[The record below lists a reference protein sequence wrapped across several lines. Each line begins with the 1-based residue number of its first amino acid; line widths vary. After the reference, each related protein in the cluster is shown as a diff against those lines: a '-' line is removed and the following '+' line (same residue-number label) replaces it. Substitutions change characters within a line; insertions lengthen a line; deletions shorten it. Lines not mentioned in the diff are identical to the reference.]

1 MIPFS
6 LQRGNKAGGCEDAPP
21 LAASQYLVVCDGVGA
36 SGMTKHTSPYS
47 NGDLSGTHTSAYFG
61 ARIVSKAAEKF
72 FVNAPE
78 FADAQF
84 ASDATDDSRQQY
96 VRQLKAHVKN
106 ELDRSVSDFQIQAIP
121 SKTLKV
127 FPTTFASAILQ
138 DRGAS
143 VCVMPIWAGDSRV
156 YALSPGKGLQLL
168 TLDDALGAE
177 GRMNSSSRM
186 NNYVYHGYDFRLNYA
201 VYELPSPC
209 LILCCSDGCFDYRRS
224 PLHFERALLNGI
236 VNGMQ
241 ESGETELAT
250 ALSNALFRVL
260 CTEIGDDT
268 TLAGAIVGYSS
279 ISDLRESFRQ
289 RLIDLEPQAVAIN
302 NAINDKKKVE
312 NEKTDADRTI
322 ALNKDAAIDM
332 LKAAI
337 LPAMSGAVGLPENE
351 LVSFL
356 NHIPCISNFHRERE
370 RTLGNLENSH
380 KADDEIS
387 FRNISKLKDDCKMLI
402 TQDYIRFRCDRGQ
415 IGFFSRLMGSGI
427 PEPFVDLDACI
438 RALEALQVMY
448 IRQDCFPLVSWYY
461 DLPDVS
467 FRHPSSLA
475 SAMEA
480 SVRILRN
487 SDCAPLRDLWAQSY
501 YDTPSFIS
509 EREAVL
515 SDPNLPS
522 IIDRALSSPDD
533 APFVSGLTKNRILQF
548 HAAVSKRVS
557 AQKKYEEDRA
567 AIIKNST
574 SDFFDTHADEILQ
587 AALSLSADEVGKVFS
602 TLPELRER
610 LILMKSSA
618 ERLVGIDSKIELAGD
633 AVEKLWDVYR
643 SQYELYKYVER
654 KAVK

>member
-21 LAASQYLVVCDGVGA
+21 LASSQHLVVCDGVGA

-47 NGDLSGTHTSAYFG
+47 TGDLSGTHTSAYFG
-61 ARIVSKAAEKF
+61 ARIVSKAAEQF
-72 FVNAPE
+72 FLNAPE
-78 FADAQF
+78 LVNAQF
-84 ASDATDDSRQQY
+84 ASEATDDSRQQF
-96 VRQLKAHVKN
+96 VRQLKAHIQN
-106 ELDRSVSDFQIQAIP
+106 ELNRSVSDFQIQAIP

-138 DRGAS
+138 DRGSSA
-143 VCVMPIWAGDSRV
+143 CVMPIWAGDSRV

-241 ESGETELAT
+241 KPGETDLAT
-250 ALSNALFRVL
+250 ALSNALYRVL

-289 RLIDLEPQAVAIN
+289 RQIELEPQAVAIN
-302 NAINDKKKVE
+302 NAINEKKKVE
-312 NEKTDADRTI
+312 SEKTDADRTI
-322 ALNKDAAIDM
+322 ALNKDAAIDG

-337 LPAMSGAVGLPENE
+337 LPAMPGVIGLPENE

-356 NHIPCISNFHRERE
+356 NHIPCISDFRRERE
-370 RTLGNLENSH
+370 GALGTLE
-380 KADDEIS
+380 KAYNAADEAS
-387 FRNISKLKDDCKMLI
+387 FRSISKLKDDCGMLI
-402 TQDYIRFRCDRGQ
+402 TQDYIHFRCDRGQ
-415 IGFFSRLMGSGI
+415 IGFFSRLMGSSI

-438 RALEALQVMY
+438 RVLEALQVMY
-448 IRQDCFPLVSWYY
+448 LRQDCFPLISWYY

-509 EREAVL
+509 EREAIL

-533 APFVSGLTKNRILQF
+533 APFISGLTKNRIMQF

-557 AQKKYEEDRA
+557 DKKKYEEKRA
-567 AIIKNST
+567 TIIKNSA
-574 SDFFDTHADEILQ
+574 SNFFETHAEEILQ
-587 AALSLSADEVGKVFS
+587 AALSLSADEIGKVFS
-602 TLPELRER
+602 SLPELRER
-610 LILMKSSA
+610 IILMKSA
-618 ERLVGIDSKIELAGD
+618 AGALVGIDSKITLAGD
-633 AVEKLWDVYR
+633 AVEELWDVYH
-643 SQYELYKYVER
+643 SQYELYKSVER